1 MAQYLIEATHTDPE
15 CIRELNTIVDWGM
28 HLLHHTWFGCAV
40 GVHTCWLQLEA
51 DTESEAA
58 GVLPPAMRSKARVIE
73 VQKLTP
79 EQIRDLHP

>member
-1 MAQYLIEATHTDPE
+1 MAQYIIELSHDDPE
-15 CIRELNTIVDWGM
+15 CIQSLNTIVDWGM

-51 DTESEAA
+51 ETADEAR
-58 GVLPPAMRSKARVIE
+58 GVLPPQMKSKAQVVE

-79 EQIRDLHP
+79 DQIKALH